1 MKKTDNHPVSPSP
14 ATIQEMYEARPRL
27 WWLYTLILLVVVAIL
42 AWSSS
47 SVEFNGFANKGI
59 EVAKGIWNGLTH
71 PNWDLFLGKI
81 GPDTTVTKLGFLT
94 ISTEGV
100 PYLLF
105 QTIAIA
111 VLGTL
116 IGGILAIPFSFLA
129 CDRIV
134 PKGVALVF
142 RAVILLIRTIP
153 SLVWALIWI
162 RVTGPN
168 AFCGVVTQ
176 SVCSIGMISKMYIT
190 AIEDVDT
197 RILESLDA
205 SGCSGFQ
212 KVRYGI
218 LPQIIPNFI
227 STVIY
232 RFDINM
238 KDATTL
244 GIVGAGGIGAPLI
257 QCISSSRWSM
267 VGSYLF
273 GLIILMLIIEFFST
287 RMRNKLVQGNR

>member
-1 MKKTDNHPVSPSP
+1 M
-14 ATIQEMYEARPRL
+14 RG
-27 WWLYTLILLVVVAIL
+27 L
-42 AWSSS
+42 AS
-47 SVEFNGFANKGI
+47 
-59 EVAKGIWNGLTH
+59 
-71 PNWDLFLGKI
+71 PNWDLLLGRITENTTTTKI
-81 GPDTTVTKLGFLT
+81 LGITV
-94 ISTEGV
+94 STEGV

-111 VLGTL
+111 FLGTI
-116 IGGILAIPFSFLA
+116 IGGLLAVPISFLA
-129 CDRIV
+129 CDRVV
-134 PKGVALVF
+134 PKWVAKIFQLL
-142 RAVILLIRTIP
+142 ILLIRTIP
-153 SLVWALIWI
+153 SLVWALVWI

-190 AIEDVDT
+190 AIEDLDV

-205 SGCSGFQ
+205 SGCNGFQ
-212 KVRYGI
+212 KIRCGI

-257 QCISSSRWSM
+257 QCITSSRWSM

-273 GLIILMLIIEFFST
+273 GLIILMMLIEWVST
-287 RMRNKLVQGNR
+287 KIRNRLTRG

>member
-1 MKKTDNHPVSPSP
+1 MSEKQIKAPRPLSIEETYAQRPS
-14 ATIQEMYEARPRL
+14 R
-27 WWLYTLILLVVVAIL
+27 WWVYTLIVLVVALIL
-42 AWSSS
+42 FWSASG
-47 SVEFNGFANKGI
+47 VQYKGIANKGS
-59 EVAKGIWNGLTH
+59 EVAQGIVRGLAS
-71 PNWDLFLGKI
+71 PNWDLLLGRITENTTTTKI
-81 GPDTTVTKLGFLT
+81 LGITV
-94 ISTEGV
+94 STEGV

-111 VLGTL
+111 FLGTI
-116 IGGILAIPFSFLA
+116 IGGLLAVPISFLA
-129 CDRIV
+129 CDRVV
-134 PKGVALVF
+134 PKWVAKIFQML
-142 RAVILLIRTIP
+142 ILLIRTIP
-153 SLVWALIWI
+153 SLVWALVWI

-190 AIEDVDT
+190 AIEDLDV

-205 SGCSGFQ
+205 SGCNGFQ
-212 KVRYGI
+212 KIRCGI

-257 QCISSSRWSM
+257 QCITSSRWSM

-273 GLIILMLIIEFFST
+273 GLIILMMLIEWVST
-287 RMRNKLVQGNR
+287 KIRNRLTRG

>member
-1 MKKTDNHPVSPSP
+1 MSEKQIKAPRPLSIEETY
-14 ATIQEMYEARPRL
+14 AQRPRR
-27 WWLYTLILLVVVAIL
+27 WWVYTLIVLVVALIL
-42 AWSSS
+42 VWSASG
-47 SVEFNGFANKGI
+47 VHYKGIANKGS
-59 EVAKGIWNGLTH
+59 EVAQGIVRGLTT
-71 PNWDLFLGKI
+71 PNWDLLLGRI
-81 GPDTTVTKLGFLT
+81 TEDTTTTKILGIT

-111 VLGTL
+111 FLGTM
-116 IGGILAIPFSFLA
+116 IGGLLAVPISFLA
-129 CDRIV
+129 CDRVV
-134 PKGVALVF
+134 PKWLAKIFQLL
-142 RAVILLIRTIP
+142 ILLIRTIP
-153 SLVWALIWI
+153 SLVWALVWI

-176 SVCSIGMISKMYIT
+176 RVCSIGMISKMYIT
-190 AIEDVDT
+190 AIEDLDV

-205 SGCSGFQ
+205 SGCNGFQ
-212 KVRYGI
+212 KIRCGI

-257 QCISSSRWSM
+257 QCITSSRWSM

-273 GLIILMLIIEFFST
+273 GLIILMMLIEWVST
-287 RMRNKLVQGNR
+287 KIRNRLTRG